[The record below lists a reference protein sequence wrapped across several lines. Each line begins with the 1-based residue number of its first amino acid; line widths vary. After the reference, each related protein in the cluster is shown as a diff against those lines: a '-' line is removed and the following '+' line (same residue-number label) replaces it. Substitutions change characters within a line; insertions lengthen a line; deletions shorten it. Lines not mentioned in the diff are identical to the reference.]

1 MRIRRIRIALPAR
14 LKGDAAQIGREIAA
28 EIGQGLAGQ
37 SEAAPTHSIRLDGHG
52 RPAPLL
58 VRAVGAALPG
68 RR

>member
-14 LKGDAAQIGREIAA
+14 LKGDAAQIGRQIAA
-28 EIGQGLAGQ
+28 EIGQGIAGH
-37 SEAAPTHSIRLDGHG
+37 EDAAPTRTIRLDGQG
-52 RPAPLL
+52 RPALLL